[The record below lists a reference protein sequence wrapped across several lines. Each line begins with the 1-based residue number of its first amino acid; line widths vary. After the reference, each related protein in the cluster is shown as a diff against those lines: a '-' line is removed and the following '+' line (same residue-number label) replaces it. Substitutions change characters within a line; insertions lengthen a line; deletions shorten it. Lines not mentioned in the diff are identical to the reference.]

1 MKIETVGIYQVLLSY
16 KANGFNEAMVKKQLG
31 GNAYSAEEIEIG
43 LSVFRIL
50 PQPKQQ
56 KEVNRLGEDVI
67 SLEPI
72 GKWEQFVDKNAK
84 SLTTIWF
91 SSVIMGFILLAF
103 ISNRTR

>member
-1 MKIETVGIYQVLLSY
+1 MTIDTNGLYKVLVSY
-16 KANGFNEAMVKKQLG
+16 KVNGFNEAMVQKHLK
-31 GNAYSAEEIEIG
+31 GNAYTPEEVEIG
-43 LSVFRIL
+43 LGVFRIL
-50 PQPKQQ
+50 PEPKQQ
-56 KEVNRLGEDVI
+56 KEANRLGEDLI

-103 ISNRTR
+103 LSNRTR

>member
-1 MKIETVGIYQVLLSY
+1 MTIDTTGLYKVLVSY
-16 KANGFNEAMVKKQLG
+16 KVSGFNETMVQKHLK
-31 GNAYSAEEIEIG
+31 GNAYTPEEIEIG
-43 LSVFRIL
+43 LEVFRIL
-50 PQPKQQ
+50 PVPKQQ
-56 KEVNRLGEDVI
+56 KVANRLGEDLI

-91 SSVIMGFILLAF
+91 SLVMMGFILLAF